1 MLVDF
6 DILKIRKNID
16 NTYKLLSDLLYR
28 DFDVCS
34 ITEIKAVYSKIYKYL
49 VYANQVIDNHKIIN
63 YHVVGSG
70 LEKINQIKTGYIND
84 CYSEV
89 IKPEMNMLIAKT
101 ELLRKKE
108 ILKKLKNEM

>member
-1 MLVDF
+1 M
-6 DILKIRKNID
+6 
-16 NTYKLLSDLLYR
+16 
-28 DFDVCS
+28 
-34 ITEIKAVYSKIYKYL
+34 
-49 VYANQVIDNHKIIN
+49 IDNHKIIN